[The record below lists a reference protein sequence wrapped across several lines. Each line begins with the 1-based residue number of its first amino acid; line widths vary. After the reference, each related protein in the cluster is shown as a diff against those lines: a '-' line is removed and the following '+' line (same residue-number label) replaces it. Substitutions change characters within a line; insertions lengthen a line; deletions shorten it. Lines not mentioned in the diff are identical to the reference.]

1 MKRILFTE
9 FFPEENREK
18 SVANPCQMLL
28 ETNDKPPELS
38 ELEWLYQGFSLDRS
52 GFN

>member
-28 ETNDKPPELS
+28 ETNVNLRNSPN
-38 ELEWLYQGFSLDRS
+38 WNGFVPRV
-52 GFN
+52 